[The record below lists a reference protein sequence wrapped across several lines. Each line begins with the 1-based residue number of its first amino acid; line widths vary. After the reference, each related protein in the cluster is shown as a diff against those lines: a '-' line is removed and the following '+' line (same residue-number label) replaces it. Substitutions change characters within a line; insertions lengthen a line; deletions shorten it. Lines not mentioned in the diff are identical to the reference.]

1 MAEPNLNLAPNPT
14 VNGRFASPGS
24 PRRRS
29 TPLWRRRRV
38 ILASL
43 IVLLVLAVALARLA
57 ATPAPLP
64 PATPAPVG
72 LLAHGQ
78 VTPARQARVGTQG
91 GGVVQQLSVDVG
103 TRVLGQTPLAW
114 VRGPS
119 GTEVVT
125 APFAGTLTNVLVHE
139 GDTVAPA
146 ATLAVVADLQSL
158 RVETNDVDE
167 FIISR
172 VAVDQIVQVSVDA
185 LDARTLPGRVTSVA
199 MLPEPSTSNSAVQYP
214 VTISLEAVPSDLRAG
229 MSVRVLF
236 PS

>member
-1 MAEPNLNLAPNPT
+1 MAEPILNLAPNPT
-14 VNGRFASPGS
+14 VNGKFASPGS

-29 TPLWRRRRV
+29 TPPWRRRRV
-38 ILASL
+38 ILACL
-43 IVLLVLAVALARLA
+43 GVLLVLAVALARLL
-57 ATPAPLP
+57 ATPTP
-64 PATPAPVG
+64 PPVVTSVAVG

-78 VTPARQARVGTQG
+78 VTPARQARVGTQT
-91 GGVVQQLSVDVG
+91 GGVVQQLNTAVG
-103 TRVLGQTPLAW
+103 TRVAGQTPLAW

-139 GDTVAPA
+139 GDTVPPA

-158 RVETNDVDE
+158 QVETTDVDE

-172 VAVDQIVQVSVDA
+172 VTVDQIVQVSVDA
-185 LDARTLPGRVTSVA
+185 LDNRTLPGKVLSVA
-199 MLPEPSTSNSAVQYP
+199 MLPEPSSISTAMHYP
-214 VTISLEAVPSDLRAG
+214 VTISLESVPTELRAG
-229 MSVRVLF
+229 MSVRILF